1 MATLKLTIFKAKA
14 LKDGRHKIRIA
25 VCHHQET
32 SYIVTRFIIDNL
44 SQFKNGQVVKR
55 QDAATINMK
64 LRNMLN
70 EYQEKLDNIKNVEMY
85 SCTQLKAILTG
96 AGNAQTAPTFQA
108 VANEYI
114 EQLNKSG
121 RENYAK
127 LIERNCRYFTEFSKG
142 DFLLSDINPMI
153 VENYSNFLRHT
164 KGIGETTIGM
174 MMSRTRTIINR
185 GVKQQLVK
193 YDINPFAYYK
203 IKTAPVLK
211 STSRTGAVLI
221 L

>member
-1 MATLKLTIFKAKA
+1 MATLKLTIFKAKV

-55 QDAATINMK
+55 PDASTINMK

-70 EYQEKLDNIKNVEMY
+70 EYQEKLDNVKNVEMY
-85 SCTQLKAILTG
+85 SCTQLKSILTG
-96 AGNAQTAPTFQA
+96 AGNTQTAQTFQA

-114 EQLNKSG
+114 EQLTQNG
-121 RENYAK
+121 RGNYAK
-127 LIERNCRYFTEFSKG
+127 LLERNCRYFTEFSKG
-142 DFLLSDINPMI
+142 EFLLSDINPMI

-164 KGIGETTIGM
+164 KGIGETTIEM
-174 MMSRTRTIINR
+174 MR
-185 GVKQQLVK
+185 
-193 YDINPFAYYK
+193 
-203 IKTAPVLK
+203 
-211 STSRTGAVLI
+211 AVM
-221 L
+221 